1 MVEAAEEK
9 PAELEAEEVV
19 EEEPSKEEEEEK
31 KMKFPHLKPDFLE
44 KLEEVFAMFI
54 EQDGEPDKVPAS
66 CLEKLLQWMDFNP
79 TITECA

>member
-54 EQDGEPDKVPAS
+54 E
-66 CLEKLLQWMDFNP
+66 
-79 TITECA
+79 